1 MYIIDDKF
9 IQRANNNFLKRN
21 NSSLNKDSFDL
32 PININKNNS
41 SRNIYSRNKDFGF
54 NFRGDNNNN
63 KNNFIKNYKTK
74 SYLNRANSLPQ
85 YNTQYS
91 FYPKNQVK
99 GTSLPEQF
107 DRKNFYQIPSLFKN
121 FQNNINNNNI
131 SDKNIKNS
139 QKKNKSYQ
147 DVIKIGIRE
156 RMYKPYLWDNVDKK
170 ELIDQR
176 DKLMPEGFQF
186 YEKLLKK
193 ENKKYFENNYII
205 KKQPNK
211 KLVPVLIRDMYKEK
225 IEESDIF
232 FQNKNIKKK
241 DLLGEISKNKEI
253 AMKTFYSS
261 DIFNKRIDPSII
273 KKSGEI
279 SYFKNKEK
287 KEENKIENLKY
298 TKNTETPTGWGVRE
312 SFPCLL
318 NYCSTKFN
326 PLNPG
331 IKNFCKTK
339 DNIINECNKK
349 YKGYNPTNKQK
360 SISEFIDL
368 TNVNASNYNNDYN
381 KVLNN
386 NPNAFKKNENMFTE
400 LYNVYNNYNN
410 ILEKPF
416 FRFIPSLNDSNDKSI
431 SNSNVYNPSNINSN
445 NIKKNESQ
453 TSNSTLIQNK

>member
-21 NSSLNKDSFDL
+21 NSSLNIDSFDL
-32 PININKNNS
+32 PIYKNKS
-41 SRNIYSRNKDFGF
+41 SLNIYSRNKDFGI
-54 NFRGDNNNN
+54 NSKGDNNN
-63 KNNFIKNYKTK
+63 KNNNIKNYKAK
-74 SYLNRANSLPQ
+74 SYLNRTNSLPQ

-91 FYPKNQVK
+91 FYPKIQVK
-99 GTSLPEQF
+99 GTNLPEQF
-107 DRKNFYQIPSLFKN
+107 DRNNFYQIPSLFKN
-121 FQNNINNNNI
+121 FQNNINNNNNI
-131 SDKNIKNS
+131 SDINIKKAS
-139 QKKNKSYQ
+139 KKNKSYQ
-147 DVIKIGIRE
+147 DIIKIGIRE

-170 ELIDQR
+170 ELTNQR

-186 YEKLLKK
+186 YEKLLNK

-205 KKQPNK
+205 KKQPDR
-211 KLVPVLIRDMYKEK
+211 KLVPILIRDMYKEK

-241 DLLGEISKNKEI
+241 DLLNEISKNKEI

-287 KEENKIENLKY
+287 KEENKIEDLKFN
-298 TKNTETPTGWGVRE
+298 KNTETPIGWGVRE

-318 NYCSTKFN
+318 NYSSTKFN

-339 DNIINECNKK
+339 DNIINDCEKK
-349 YKGYNPTNKQK
+349 YKGFNPIKKQK

-386 NPNAFKKNENMFTE
+386 NPNTFKKNENMFTE
-400 LYNVYNNYNN
+400 LYNLYNNYNS

-416 FRFIPSLNDSNDKSI
+416 FKFIPSLNDSNDKNNI
-431 SNSNVYNPSNINSN
+431 NFYNVSNINSN
-445 NIKKNESQ
+445 NIKNNESQ
-453 TSNSTLIQNK
+453 TSKSSLIPDK

>member
-21 NSSLNKDSFDL
+21 NSSLNKESFEL
-32 PININKNNS
+32 PIDINKNNS
-41 SRNIYSRNKDFGF
+41 SRNIYSRNKDFGY
-54 NFRGDNNNN
+54 NIKGDNNNN
-63 KNNFIKNYKTK
+63 KYNYIKNYKTK
-74 SYLNRANSLPQ
+74 SYLNRTNSLPQ
-85 YNTQYS
+85 YNTQYN

-131 SDKNIKNS
+131 SDINIKKS
-139 QKKNKSYQ
+139 PKKNKSYQ
-147 DVIKIGIRE
+147 DIIKIGIRE

-170 ELIDQR
+170 ELINQR

-186 YEKLLKK
+186 YETLLKK

-211 KLVPVLIRDMYKEK
+211 KFVPVLIRDMYKEK

-241 DLLGEISKNKEI
+241 DLLNEISKNKEI
-253 AMKTFYSS
+253 AIKTFYSS

-318 NYCSTKFN
+318 NYSSTKFN

-339 DNIINECNKK
+339 DNIINECDKK
-349 YKGYNPTNKQK
+349 YKGYNPINKQK

-400 LYNVYNNYNN
+400 LYNLYNNYNN

-416 FRFIPSLNDSNDKSI
+416 FRFISSFNDSNDKT
-431 SNSNVYNPSNINSN
+431 NSN
-445 NIKKNESQ
+445 NYNISNQNINLRNNESQ
-453 TSNSTLIQNK
+453 TSKSSLTPNN

>member
-74 SYLNRANSLPQ
+74 SYLNRTNSLPQ

-131 SDKNIKNS
+131 SDKDIKNS

-205 KKQPNK
+205 KKMPNG
-211 KLVPVLIRDMYKEK
+211 KLNPVLIRDAFKQN
-225 IEESDIF
+225 IEESDLF
-232 FQNKNIKKK
+232 LQNKNIIKKEQ
-241 DLLGEISKNKEI
+241 LNEISRNKAKAI
-253 AMKTFYSS
+253 KTFYSS
-261 DIFNKRIDPSII
+261 DIFNKKIDPYII

-279 SYFKNKEK
+279 TYFKNSQI
-287 KEENKIENLKY
+287 NKGKIFERMKF
-298 TKNTETPTGWGVRE
+298 TKNSESPNGWRIRE
-312 SFPCLL
+312 SIPSLL
-318 NYCSTKFN
+318 NYSSSNYNPLSPSTKN
-326 PLNPG
+326 
-331 IKNFCKTK
+331 ISKTK
-339 DNIINECNKK
+339 ANIFNDCIQKF
-349 YKGYNPTNKQK
+349 KGHNPIKKQK
-360 SISEFIDL
+360 SLSEFVDL
-368 TNVNASNYNNDYN
+368 TNVNASNYNINYN
-381 KVLNN
+381 NVLNK
-386 NPNAFKKNENMFTE
+386 NPNSFKKIENMFTE
-400 LYNVYNNYNN
+400 YYKIYYNYSN
-410 ILEKPF
+410 ISEKPF
-416 FRFIPSLNDSNDKSI
+416 YKFIPSLKKTINNKNYYNKSK
-431 SNSNVYNPSNINSN
+431 INSSVLRS
-445 NIKKNESQ
+445 NESK
-453 TSNSTLIQNK
+453 SS